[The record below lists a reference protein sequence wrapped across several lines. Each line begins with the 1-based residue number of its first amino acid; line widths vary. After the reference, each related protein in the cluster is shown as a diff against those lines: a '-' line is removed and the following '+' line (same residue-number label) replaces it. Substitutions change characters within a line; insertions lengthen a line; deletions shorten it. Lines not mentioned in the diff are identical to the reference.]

1 MPCNCDHMQTT
12 ASLAAPGRMKRQVA
26 KGISMLED
34 SPSKPLGKYN
44 GQFGGKPGSASKTM
58 ASMQRQYGKPKGAKV
73 FYATKNKRKGGG
85 VMAAMQRR

>member
-26 KGISMLED
+26 KGISMLEGK
-34 SPSKPLGKYN
+34 SGMPLSMYN
-44 GQFGGKPGSASKTM
+44 SAFGGKPGSASKAM
-58 ASMQRQYGKPKGAKV
+58 ASMQRQYGKPKGTKV